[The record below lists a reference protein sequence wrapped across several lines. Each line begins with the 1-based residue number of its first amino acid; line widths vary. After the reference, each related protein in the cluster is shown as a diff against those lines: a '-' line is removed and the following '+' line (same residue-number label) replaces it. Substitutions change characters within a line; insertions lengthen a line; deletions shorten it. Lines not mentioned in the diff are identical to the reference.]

1 MESGRERWKEGEVEG
16 KDGEV
21 GGMEGECTAGS
32 QERLGAG
39 SRQAEVMGGVRE
51 QINHRHTR

>member
-1 MESGRERWKEGEVEG
+1 MEGGRGGRKG
-16 KDGEV
+16 KRGRR
-21 GGMEGECTAGS
+21 MEGECAAGS

-39 SRQAEVMGGVRE
+39 SRQGEVMGGFRE